1 MAPWKNSYKP
11 VLTAKI
17 ELYLFQQLFTPL
29 TLPLKP
35 GENKTTLGPD
45 TS

>member
-1 MAPWKNSYKP
+1 MAPWKNNYKL

-17 ELYLFQQLFTPL
+17 ELHLFQKFFTPL
-29 TLPLKP
+29 TLPLKQD
-35 GENKTTLGPD
+35 ECKTTLSPD